1 MGKRHTEEKKKQNKQ
16 APPILKKKTKTQNNK
31 THTKKTS
38 LNKRERDLNSE
49 RYADGRGQ

>member
-1 MGKRHTEEKKKQNKQ
+1 MGKRHTQEKKKKKQ
-16 APPILKKKTKTQNNK
+16 APPILKKKNTEQKK
-31 THTKKTS
+31 HTEKTS